1 MNRRAFLWMA
11 LGTLAG
17 TGCVSRTQSGVGTTD
32 SGLPPTDAGAAYS
45 PNSSSE
51 AKEIFKEFTDATW
64 DAPSPLHAE
73 DVAEDTE
80 ESRWLS
86 NAATEVSGDSAA
98 QPPAAPETGTVPAH
112 GAQKGRLAAKPAEK
126 TAPAAPKQSA

>member
-126 TAPAAPKQSA
+126 TAPAAP

>member
-17 TGCVSRTQSGVGTTD
+17 AGCVSRTQSGVGTTD

-51 AKEIFKEFTDATW
+51 AKEIF
-64 DAPSPLHAE
+64 
-73 DVAEDTE
+73 
-80 ESRWLS
+80 
-86 NAATEVSGDSAA
+86 
-98 QPPAAPETGTVPAH
+98 
-112 GAQKGRLAAKPAEK
+112 
-126 TAPAAPKQSA
+126 

>member
-1 MNRRAFLWMA
+1 MNRRAFLWMT

-17 TGCVSRTQSGVGTTD
+17 AGCVSRTQSGVGTTD

-64 DAPSPLHAE
+64 DAPSPLPE

-80 ESRWLS
+80 E
-86 NAATEVSGDSAA
+86 TEEGD
-98 QPPAAPETGTVPAH
+98 E
-112 GAQKGRLAAKPAEK
+112 
-126 TAPAAPKQSA
+126 